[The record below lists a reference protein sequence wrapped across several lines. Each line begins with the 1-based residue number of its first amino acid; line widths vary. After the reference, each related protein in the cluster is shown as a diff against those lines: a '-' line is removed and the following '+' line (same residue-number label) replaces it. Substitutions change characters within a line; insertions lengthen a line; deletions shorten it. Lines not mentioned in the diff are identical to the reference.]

1 MKLSVAMCTYNGET
15 FIKEQIDSI
24 LNQILPIDEIIVCDD
39 GSNDKTIEILNQ
51 YANEYPNI
59 FKIFQNEIN
68 LRSVK
73 NFEKAINLCSGD
85 IIFLSDQDDIWTL
98 NKTEEYINLFNKNPK
113 LDVIASNGFC
123 IDEKSNV
130 QEKYAVW
137 DVPEFLREKNLPID
151 YFRLITH
158 VSNLATGASMAF
170 RKTIVSEIM
179 PFPVIENFHHDEWI
193 AIISSRKRSFE
204 LLKEKYLYYRIHNN
218 QQVGGVFY
226 SKTEENKTMLTNI
239 FDLFEKDTS
248 LVVLKKRLKKLC
260 ASYERNQKIIE
271 NTNVDA
277 TVFEQNLIEIERI
290 FEKINKYKKRKYP
303 ISSFVLNYSDKA
315 LNKRQLNKKNK
326 PDEN

>member
-1 MKLSVAMCTYNGET
+1 MKLSVAMCTYNGEA

-24 LNQILPIDEIIVCDD
+24 LNQILPINEIIVCDD
-39 GSNDKTIEILNQ
+39 GSNDNTIEILKKYDIEN
-51 YANEYPNI
+51 PNI

-73 NFEKAINLCSGD
+73 NFEKAINLCTGD
-85 IIFLSDQDDIWTL
+85 IIFLADQDDIWTL
-98 NKTEEYINLFNKNPK
+98 NKTDEYIKLFEKNPR
-113 LDVIASNGFC
+113 LEVIASNGYC
-123 IDEKSNV
+123 IDEKSKV

-137 DVPEFLREKNLPID
+137 DVPEFLKEKNLPID

-158 VSNLATGASMAF
+158 VSNLATGASMALK
-170 RKTIVSEIM
+170 KTIVPEIM
-179 PFPVIENFHHDEWI
+179 PFPVIDNFHHDEWI
-193 AIISSRKRSFE
+193 AIISSRKRTFI
-204 LLKEKYLYYRIHNN
+204 LLQEKYLYYRIHNN

-226 SKTEENKTMLTNI
+226 PKTEENKTMLTNI
-239 FDLFEKDTS
+239 FDLFEKNTS

-271 NTNVDA
+271 NTSLDSS
-277 TVFEQNLIEIERI
+277 VFEQNLIEIERI

-326 PDEN
+326 SDEN